1 MFTYLCNMD
10 MIYTLAQIDDVAQ
23 SLMKKFGTQ
32 SVWAFHAPMG
42 AGKTTLITALCKIFG
57 VQDRVNSPTFA
68 IMNEYQGLGKVIYH
82 MDWYRL
88 ENAAEA
94 RQAGVEA
101 AMEEADLSLVEWPEK
116 APNLVPEHAVV
127 FNIEF
132 IDPDQRRIYTNQ

>member
-1 MFTYLCNMD
+1 MD
-10 MIYTLAQIDDVAQ
+10 MIYTLAQMEEVAQ

-42 AGKTTLITALCKIFG
+42 AGKTTLITALCKILG

-88 ENAAEA
+88 ENDGDA
-94 RQAGVEA
+94 RRAGVEM
-101 AMEEADLSLVEWPEK
+101 AMADSDYCFIEWPEK
-116 APNLVPEHAVV
+116 AINLIPSDALHIEIEILGPEH
-127 FNIEF
+127 
-132 IDPDQRRIYTNQ
+132 RRIFIP

>member
-1 MFTYLCNMD
+1 MD

-42 AGKTTLITALCKIFG
+42 AGKTTLITALCKILG

-88 ENAAEA
+88 ENDGEA
-94 RQAGVEA
+94 RRAGVEM
-101 AMEEADLSLVEWPEK
+101 AMEDSDYCFIEWPEK
-116 APNLVPEHAVV
+116 AINLIPSDALHIEIEILGPEH
-127 FNIEF
+127 
-132 IDPDQRRIYTNQ
+132 RRIFIP

>member
-1 MFTYLCNMD
+1 MD

-42 AGKTTLITALCKIFG
+42 AGKTTLITALCKILG

-88 ENAAEA
+88 ENDGDA
-94 RQAGVEA
+94 RRAGVEM
-101 AMEEADLSLVEWPEK
+101 AMADSDYCFIEWPEK
-116 APNLVPEHAVV
+116 AINLIPAEALHIEIEILGPEH
-127 FNIEF
+127 
-132 IDPDQRRIYTNQ
+132 RRIFIP

>member
-1 MFTYLCNMD
+1 MD
-10 MIYTLAQIDDVAQ
+10 MIYTLAQMDDVAQ

-42 AGKTTLITALCKIFG
+42 AGKTTLITALCKILG

-88 ENAAEA
+88 ENDGEA
-94 RQAGVEA
+94 RRAGVEM
-101 AMEEADLSLVEWPEK
+101 AMEDSDFCFIEWPEK
-116 APNLVPEHAVV
+116 AINLIPAEALHIEIEILGPEH
-127 FNIEF
+127 
-132 IDPDQRRIYTNQ
+132 RRIFIP

>member
-1 MFTYLCNMD
+1 MD
-10 MIYTLAQIDDVAQ
+10 MIYTLAQMDEVAQ

-42 AGKTTLITALCKIFG
+42 AGKTTLITALCKILG

-88 ENAAEA
+88 ENDGEA
-94 RQAGVEA
+94 RRAGVEMA
-101 AMEEADLSLVEWPEK
+101 IEDSDFCFIEWPEK
-116 APNLVPEHAVV
+116 AINLIPSDALHIEIEILGPEH
-127 FNIEF
+127 
-132 IDPDQRRIYTNQ
+132 RRIFIP

>member
-42 AGKTTLITALCKIFG
+42 AGKTTLITALCKLLG

-88 ENAAEA
+88 ENDGDA
-94 RQAGVEA
+94 RRAGVEM
-101 AMEEADLSLVEWPEK
+101 AMADSDYCFIEWPEK
-116 APNLVPEHAVV
+116 AINLIPSDALHIEIEILGPEH
-127 FNIEF
+127 
-132 IDPDQRRIYTNQ
+132 RRIFIP

>member
-10 MIYTLAQIDDVAQ
+10 MIYTLAQMDDVAQ

-42 AGKTTLITALCKIFG
+42 AGKTTLITALCKILG

-88 ENAAEA
+88 ENDGDA
-94 RQAGVEA
+94 RRAGVEM
-101 AMEEADLSLVEWPEK
+101 AMADSDYCFIEWPEK
-116 APNLVPEHAVV
+116 AINLIPSDALHIEIEILGPEY
-127 FNIEF
+127 
-132 IDPDQRRIYTNQ
+132 RRIFIP

>member
-1 MFTYLCNMD
+1 

-42 AGKTTLITALCKIFG
+42 AGKTTLITALCKILG

-88 ENAAEA
+88 ENDGEA
-94 RQAGVEA
+94 RRAGVEM
-101 AMEEADLSLVEWPEK
+101 AMEDSDYCFIEWPEK
-116 APNLVPEHAVV
+116 AINLIPAEALHIEIEILGPEH
-127 FNIEF
+127 
-132 IDPDQRRIYTNQ
+132 RRIFIP

>member
-1 MFTYLCNMD
+1 MD

-32 SVWAFHAPMG
+32 SVWAFHAPKG
-42 AGKTTLITALCKIFG
+42 AGKTTLITALCKILG

-88 ENAAEA
+88 ENDGDA
-94 RQAGVEA
+94 RRAGVEM
-101 AMEEADLSLVEWPEK
+101 AMADSDYCFIEWPEK
-116 APNLVPEHAVV
+116 AINLIPAEALHIKIEILGPEH
-127 FNIEF
+127 
-132 IDPDQRRIYTNQ
+132 RRIFIP

>member
-1 MFTYLCNMD
+1 MD
-10 MIYTLAQIDDVAQ
+10 MIYTLAQMDDVAQ

-42 AGKTTLITALCKIFG
+42 AGKTTLITALCKILG

-88 ENAAEA
+88 ENDGEA
-94 RQAGVEA
+94 RRAGVEM
-101 AMEEADLSLVEWPEK
+101 AMADSDYCFIEWPEK
-116 APNLVPEHAVV
+116 AINLIPSDALHIEIEILGPEH
-127 FNIEF
+127 
-132 IDPDQRRIYTNQ
+132 RRIFIP

>member
-1 MFTYLCNMD
+1 MD

-88 ENAAEA
+88 ENDGDA
-94 RQAGVEA
+94 RRAGVEM
-101 AMEEADLSLVEWPEK
+101 AMADSDYCFIEWPEK
-116 APNLVPEHAVV
+116 AINLIPSDALHIEIEILGPEH
-127 FNIEF
+127 
-132 IDPDQRRIYTNQ
+132 RRIFIP

>member
-1 MFTYLCNMD
+1 MD
-10 MIYTLAQIDDVAQ
+10 MIYTLAQMDDVAQ

-42 AGKTTLITALCKIFG
+42 AGKTTLITALCKILG

-88 ENAAEA
+88 ENDGDA
-94 RQAGVEA
+94 RRAGVEM
-101 AMEEADLSLVEWPEK
+101 AMADSDYCFIEWPEK
-116 APNLVPEHAVV
+116 AINLIPAEALHIEIEILGPEH
-127 FNIEF
+127 
-132 IDPDQRRIYTNQ
+132 RRIFIP